1 MAASRARARC
11 KPCPGRSA
19 QALGGSAKSS
29 LANSRGA
36 YGNDNMAAVSAPS
49 GYTCPM
55 GRYLYIVLSLCLML
69 VASSCNRSPR
79 PTVGPSPSA
88 GSAAQ
93 LAKIQGNWALA
104 STQPGP
110 QPLPFTQLTVAVQG
124 TVVSGVANPG
134 NVAFHGTTEY
144 QQPRPGG
151 GRLRLTAQ
159 LASTAGEITM
169 VVDWADDAREGNG
182 GWFTGAGLK
191 DTMPFTVATK
201 P

>member
-1 MAASRARARC
+1 
-11 KPCPGRSA
+11 
-19 QALGGSAKSS
+19 
-29 LANSRGA
+29 
-36 YGNDNMAAVSAPS
+36 
-49 GYTCPM
+49 
-55 GRYLYIVLSLCLML
+55 
-69 VASSCNRSPR
+69 
-79 PTVGPSPSA
+79 
-88 GSAAQ
+88 
-93 LAKIQGNWALA
+93 
-104 STQPGP
+104 
-110 QPLPFTQLTVAVQG
+110 VAVQG